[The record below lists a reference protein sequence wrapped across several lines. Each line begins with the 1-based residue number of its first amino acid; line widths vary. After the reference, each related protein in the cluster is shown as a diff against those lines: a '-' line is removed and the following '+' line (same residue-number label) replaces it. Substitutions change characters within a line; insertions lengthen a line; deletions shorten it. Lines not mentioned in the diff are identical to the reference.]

1 MRLCLA
7 VTLFQIMTISKKT
20 SLYSLILLPVL
31 VLAIFS
37 FLQTKKHLVEKLYKE
52 RQNIVSTSANI
63 LHEKLDRLNEIGLSM
78 SAWPVF
84 NEHFEDGH
92 WHHAIEL
99 LKKIPNDYSYI
110 HHAVITDTLG
120 NPIAG
125 LDSSTYGNFKNSVD
139 KWHPGVSKNWEPYL
153 SEVYNDAA
161 TPATIVTA
169 LAVPIKDAK
178 KVKGILLLEVD
189 VQKLLEWSSSI
200 KVGESGFISVV
211 DQKGQV
217 AIAPSNMH
225 AAGILDYSAVPAVK
239 KALNGEKNVEVLYN
253 PVEKA
258 DRLTSYEKVPGYQWA
273 VIAQQDVAVI
283 AGINK
288 TLWPMLLFF
297 VFVITMASLFAW
309 LLIKGIKKQNEA
321 KEQLEL
327 LTRQINQA
335 NDAIYTLDNNYHI
348 TSWNQGA
355 QRMYGY
361 TAKEALGKGADEILK
376 TDLSASEIKKARNQ
390 IESTQH
396 WTGELKRKTKY
407 SKDIYVQSSISSIMD
422 TPGKITGYVAVNF
435 DITEQKKL
443 REQVNHF
450 ANIVE
455 QSAEAIFSR
464 DINRCLISWNKGAEH
479 LFGFTKEEAIG
490 KTPQEL
496 GIVHLSDQEK
506 KQIDTDLEQKS
517 FWQAEKIHYRK
528 DGSSF
533 YGAVTANMVKDEN
546 KNITSVV
553 FFIRD
558 ISIRKKLED
567 QLKKLNEELEE
578 KIKQRTAEIGLSE
591 KKYRYLFEN
600 NPLPIFI
607 IDNSR
612 YKFLDVNEQAIK
624 HYGYSREEFLSMTA
638 LDIRPAEE
646 KEHFVKSNFS
656 ITDEAH
662 KINRGIWTHIKKD
675 GTPIK
680 VQISAL
686 PINIGE
692 TKARLILA
700 HDVTEQ
706 EKAKEE
712 LARSEKRFRTLI
724 ESNNDVIALLD
735 RSFNVVYRSP
745 AAERITG
752 WTNEDMLTQLSIK
765 NIHPDDLEYAKDIL
779 KEAIANPGKEI
790 KNRYRMLHKKGHY
803 IWVEGVLTN
812 WLDDENVQAIV
823 SNYHDITEQKEASE
837 KLAASERRF
846 RALTENSVEVIT
858 LMDES
863 FRLIYRSPAAERV
876 TGWSNED
883 MINIDATKN
892 IHPDDRNEALEVVRQ
907 VMANPGKQFQTIF
920 RNLHKK
926 GHYIWMEGTL
936 TNWLHDENVKAIIF
950 NYRDV
955 TERKEAA
962 EKIAESEKRYRTTLD
977 NMMEG
982 VQIIGFDWK
991 YIYVND
997 ALTRQSTYTKEQM
1010 IGHTVMELYP
1020 GVEDTPIFGNCLR
1033 CMKDRVSIQ
1042 CENQMVFPDKT
1053 VEWFD
1058 QSFQPVPEGIFIL
1071 SVNITERK
1079 KAEEK
1084 LKEQTAQL
1092 QTLSNNLPGVMIF
1105 QMIGTPETKRFTY
1118 ISNGITW
1125 LTGKT
1130 SEEVMQNPALIYNRI
1145 LPEDL
1150 PKMIEAEKQ
1159 AYNNFS
1165 TFNVEARL
1173 QSFNNGIR
1181 WLNIISTPRKASTGE
1196 LVWDGFHID
1205 ITERKN
1211 AAEAIKKSEEHY
1223 RLLVEQSADGIFLCD
1238 LQGNCLAANNAGC
1251 KMLGYS
1257 HEEIITKNLTDA
1269 VSPEDHL
1276 KIAAEILKLADGSI
1290 SLTEWNVLR
1299 KDGSGFIGEVIARIL
1314 PEGRIQLIL
1323 RDITERKE
1331 SELRIKKLNEELE
1344 DRVILRTEQLK
1355 KSNEEME
1362 AFTYSVSH
1370 DLRAPL
1376 RGIIGFTSILEE
1388 EYSSKLDAEA
1398 LRLTSVI
1405 KSNTLKMGQLID
1417 DLLKFSRVSRHMLD
1431 KIPINTED
1439 MVKQVINSA
1448 EIKAI
1453 SNNVKWIIGALI
1465 ETNGDLNTIRQV
1477 WINLIS
1483 NAIKYSSSKPQQ
1495 EIEIGS
1501 YRLNKQV
1508 VFFVKDNGVG
1518 FEQAY
1523 SHKLFKVFQRLHN
1536 PAEFDGTGVGLAIV
1550 DKIITKHGGKV
1561 WAKGEVGIGATFYFS
1576 LPGHSPF
1583 D

>member
-1 MRLCLA
+1 MS
-7 VTLFQIMTISKKT
+7 ISKKI
-20 SLYSLILLPVL
+20 SLYTLILLPVL

-37 FLQTKKHLVEKLYKE
+37 FLQTKKQLVEKLYKE

-92 WHHAIEL
+92 WQHALEL
-99 LKKIPNDYSYI
+99 LEKIPKDYSYI
-110 HHAVITDTLG
+110 HHALITDTQG

-125 LDSSTYGNFKNSVD
+125 LDSNVLARFKKTVY
-139 KWHPGVSKNWEPYL
+139 KWQPEVSKNWKPYL

-161 TPATIVTA
+161 TPLTIVTA
-169 LAVPIKDAK
+169 LAVPIKDNQ

-189 VQKLLEWSSSI
+189 VKKFLEWSSDI
-200 KVGESGFISVV
+200 KVGESGFIYVV

-217 AIAPSNMH
+217 AITPSNMH

-253 PVEKA
+253 PAEKA

-309 LLIKGIKKQNEA
+309 LLIKGIKKQNQA

-361 TAKEALGKGADEILK
+361 TAKEALGKFSDEILK
-376 TDLSASEIKKARNQ
+376 TDLPESEIKKARRQ

-396 WTGELKRKTKY
+396 WTGELKRRTKY
-407 SKDIYVQSSISSIMD
+407 SKDIFVQSSVSSIMD
-422 TPGKITGYVAVNF
+422 IPGKITGYVAVNF

-464 DINRCLISWNKGAEH
+464 DNNRRFISWNKGAEG
-479 LFGFTKEEAIG
+479 LFGYTREEAIG
-490 KTPQEL
+490 KTALEL
-496 GIVHLSDQEK
+496 GIVHLNDEEK
-506 KQIDTDLEQKS
+506 EQIDNDLKQKG
-517 FWQAEKIHYRK
+517 FWKSERMHFHKN
-528 DGSSF
+528 GSSF
-533 YGAVTANMVKDEN
+533 YGAVTANMVKDKDN
-546 KNITSVV
+546 HITSVV

-558 ISIRKKLED
+558 ITQRKKLED
-567 QLKKLNEELEE
+567 QLKQLNEDLEE
-578 KIKQRTAEIGLSE
+578 KIKLRTAEIGLSE

-600 NPLPIFI
+600 NPLPIWI
-607 IDNSR
+607 IESSS
-612 YKFLDVNEQAIK
+612 YKFLDVNKQALK
-624 HYGYSREEFLSMTA
+624 HYGYSREEFLNMTV

-646 KEHFVKSNFS
+646 KERFIKTNFS

-662 KINRGIWTHIKKD
+662 NINRGIWTHIKKD

-686 PINIGE
+686 PITIGE

-706 EKAKEE
+706 EKAKEQ
-712 LARSEKRFRTLI
+712 LVKSEKRFRTLI

-735 RSFNVVYRSP
+735 KSFNVIYRSP
-745 AAERITG
+745 AAERTTG
-752 WTNEDMLTQLSIK
+752 WTNEDMLTQLAIK
-765 NIHPDDLEYAKDIL
+765 NIHPDDLEYAKAIL
-779 KEAIANPGKEI
+779 KEALANPGKGI

-823 SNYHDITEQKEASE
+823 SNYHDITEQ
-837 KLAASERRF
+837 
-846 RALTENSVEVIT
+846 
-858 LMDES
+858 
-863 FRLIYRSPAAERV
+863 
-876 TGWSNED
+876 
-883 MINIDATKN
+883 
-892 IHPDDRNEALEVVRQ
+892 
-907 VMANPGKQFQTIF
+907 
-920 RNLHKK
+920 
-926 GHYIWMEGTL
+926 
-936 TNWLHDENVKAIIF
+936 
-950 NYRDV
+950 
-955 TERKEAA
+955 KEAA

-1020 GVEDTPIFGNCLR
+1020 GVEDTPIFDNCLR

-1483 NAIKYSSSKPQQ
+1483 NAIKYSSSKPLQ

-1536 PAEFDGTGVGLAIV
+1536 PADFDGTGVGLAIV

-1561 WAKGEVGIGATFYFS
+1561 WAKGEVDKGATFYFS

>member
-1 MRLCLA
+1 
-7 VTLFQIMTISKKT
+7 MTISKKA
-20 SLYSLILLPVL
+20 SLYTLILLPVL

-52 RQNIVSTSANI
+52 RQNTVSTAANI

-78 SAWPVF
+78 AAWPVF

-99 LKKIPNDYSYI
+99 LKNIPNDYSYI
-110 HHAVITDTLG
+110 HHAIITDPLG

-125 LDSSTYGNFKNSVD
+125 LDSSEYGNFKNRIA
-139 KWHPGVSKNWEPYL
+139 KWQPGVSKNWEPYL

-217 AIAPSNMH
+217 AITPSNMH
-225 AAGILDYSAVPAVK
+225 AAGILDYSTVPAVK

-283 AGINK
+283 AGVNK
-288 TLWPMLLFF
+288 TLWPILLFF
-297 VFVITMASLFAW
+297 VFVITMSFLFAW
-309 LLIKGIKKQNEA
+309 SLIKGIEKQNEV

-327 LTRQINQA
+327 LTKQINQA
-335 NDAIYTLDNNYHI
+335 NDAIYTLDTNHHI

-361 TAKEALGKGADEILK
+361 TEKEVLGKGSDEILR
-376 TDLSASEIKKARNQ
+376 TDLSASEIKKARRQ

-396 WTGELKRKTKY
+396 WTGELKRSTKY
-407 SKDIYVQSSISSIMD
+407 GKDIYVQSSISSIMD

-443 REQVNHF
+443 QRQVNHF

-455 QSAEAIFSR
+455 QSSEAIFSR
-464 DINRCLISWNKGAEH
+464 DTDRRILSWNKGAEK
-479 LFGFTKEEAIG
+479 LFGFIATEAIG
-490 KTPQEL
+490 NTPAEL
-496 GIVHLSDQEK
+496 GIVKLSEEEK
-506 KQIDTDLEQKS
+506 EQVDSSLEQKG
-517 FWQAEKIHYRK
+517 FWQAERIHYHK
-528 DGSSF
+528 NGTSF
-533 YGAVTANMVKDEN
+533 FGAVTANVIKDEDDKRN
-546 KNITSVV
+546 SIV

-558 ISIRKKLED
+558 ISARKKLED
-567 QLKKLNEELEE
+567 QLTKLNEELEE
-578 KIKQRTAEIGLSE
+578 KIKLRTSEIALSE

-600 NPLPIFI
+600 NPLPIWI
-607 IDNSR
+607 IDISN
-612 YKFLDVNEQAIK
+612 YKFLDVNKQALK

-638 LDIRPAEE
+638 LDIRPEAE
-646 KEHFVKSNFS
+646 KEHFIRSNFS
-656 ITDEAH
+656 SGEDELN
-662 KINRGIWTHIKKD
+662 INRGIWNHVKKD
-675 GTPIK
+675 GTLIK

-686 PINIGE
+686 PIDIGN
-692 TKARLILA
+692 TKARLILS

-706 EKAKEE
+706 EKAKEQ
-712 LARSEKRFRTLI
+712 LAKSEKRFRTLI

-735 RSFNVVYRSP
+735 KSFNVIYRSP
-745 AAERITG
+745 AAARITG
-752 WTNEDMLTQLSIK
+752 WTNEDMLTRLATK
-765 NIHPDDLEYAKDIL
+765 NIHPDDLDYANAIL

-823 SNYHDITEQKEASE
+823 SNYHDITAQ
-837 KLAASERRF
+837 
-846 RALTENSVEVIT
+846 
-858 LMDES
+858 
-863 FRLIYRSPAAERV
+863 
-876 TGWSNED
+876 
-883 MINIDATKN
+883 
-892 IHPDDRNEALEVVRQ
+892 
-907 VMANPGKQFQTIF
+907 
-920 RNLHKK
+920 
-926 GHYIWMEGTL
+926 
-936 TNWLHDENVKAIIF
+936 
-950 NYRDV
+950 
-955 TERKEAA
+955 KEAA
-962 EKIAESEKRYRTTLD
+962 EKIAESEERYRTTLD

-991 YIYVND
+991 YIYVNE

-1020 GVEDTPIFGNCLR
+1020 GVEDTPIFDNCLR
-1033 CMKDRVSIQ
+1033 CMRDRVSIQ
-1042 CENQMVFPDKT
+1042 CESQMVFPDKT

-1084 LKEQTAQL
+1084 LKEQTAHL

-1105 QMIGTPETKRFTY
+1105 QMMGTPETKRFTY

-1130 SEEVMQNPALIYNRI
+1130 PDEVMKNPELLYSRI

-1150 PKMIEAEKQ
+1150 PAMIEAERQ

-1165 TFNVEARL
+1165 TFNVETRI

-1181 WLNIISTPRKASTGE
+1181 WLNIISTPRKTSSGD

-1205 ITERKN
+1205 ITERIN
-1211 AAEAIKKSEEHY
+1211 AAESIKKSEEHY

-1238 LQGNCLAANNAGC
+1238 LQGNCIAANDAGC

-1257 HEEIITKNLTDA
+1257 HAEIITKNLSDA
-1269 VSPEDHL
+1269 VAPEDHP
-1276 KIAAEILKLADGSI
+1276 KIAFEILKLGDGSI
-1290 SLTEWNVLR
+1290 SFTEWNVLR

-1431 KIPINTED
+1431 KIPINTEE
-1439 MVKQVINSA
+1439 MVKQVLITP

-1453 SNNVKWIIGALI
+1453 SDNVEWNIGALL
-1465 ETNGDLNTIRQV
+1465 ETNGDLNTVRQV

-1483 NAIKYSSSKPQQ
+1483 NAIKYSSSKPVQQ
-1495 EIEIGS
+1495 IEIGS

-1536 PAEFDGTGVGLAIV
+1536 PADFDGTGVGLAIV

-1561 WAKGEVGIGATFYFS
+1561 WAKGEVGKGATFYFS
-1576 LPGHSPF
+1576 LPGQPPF